1 MLVSNAQLALG
12 PLVTALSLAS
22 HVALGSP
29 AQQDQP
35 PKTRATAS
43 MPALLAQNFTEHW
56 TSQGPSWIVCASQ
69 ASVQLLALAFVAC
82 AQQAHTLQV
91 AP

>member
-12 PLVTALSLAS
+12 PLATVLSLAF

-29 AQQDQP
+29 AQQGRR
-35 PKTRATAS
+35 PKTLATAS
-43 MPALLAQNFTEHW
+43 MPALLAQNCTEHW
-56 TSQGPSWIVCASQ
+56 TNQGLSWIVCASQ

-82 AQQAHTLQV
+82 ARQAHTLQV